1 MQVSSDDQL
10 LASAASFLIE
20 GQEEDAASVLLSCS
34 LSVGESDDT
43 CSPIRFVDEEF
54 GYDAECALYVKLA
67 CPRAAYEILRDD
79 NHLITRAVRHALEA
93 VIPDGTYIGHLTV
106 HAELIDIDS
115 DWRTELLEIARGKG
129 VHNQA
134 VMAKSVRI
142 WKNLRFRSQSEVR
155 IAQTLDH
162 MDVLFL
168 PNCMARLGS
177 AAGRRNR
184 EADFLICYE
193 GEWGILEVDGEPF
206 HPPTRTVEDH
216 ERDRL
221 FRSHGIL
228 VVEHF
233 DASEC
238 YKNPEKVVE
247 TFLKIL
253 KRA

>member
-1 MQVSSDDQL
+1 M
-10 LASAASFLIE
+10 
-20 GQEEDAASVLLSCS
+20 
-34 LSVGESDDT
+34 
-43 CSPIRFVDEEF
+43 
-54 GYDAECALYVKLA
+54 
-67 CPRAAYEILRDD
+67 
-79 NHLITRAVRHALEA
+79 LEA
-93 VIPDGTYIGHLTV
+93 VIPDDTYIRHLTV

-134 VMAKSVRI
+134 VMAKSARI

-155 IAQTLDH
+155 IAQALDR

-177 AAGRRNR
+177 VAGRRNR

-193 GEWGILEVDGEPF
+193 GKWGILEVDGEPF
-206 HPPTRTVEDH
+206 HPPTRTVKDH

-238 YKNPEKVVE
+238 YKNPEEVVG